1 MAEIFDTTLEHASEF
16 TAFCKVQEFVE
27 TKQDEMEESVAESVK
42 MLGKSDRRPENV
54 LDNGENVLDNGE
66 NVLDNGDFQ
75 NKLGTHETQPGK
87 TNCGP
92 KGNNR

>member
-1 MAEIFDTTLEHASEF
+1 MAEISDTTLEHASEF

-42 MLGKSDRRPENV
+42 MLGKSDRRPEK
-54 LDNGENVLDNGE
+54 
-66 NVLDNGDFQ
+66 VLDNGDFQ

>member
-1 MAEIFDTTLEHASEF
+1 MAEISDTTLEHASEF

-54 LDNGENVLDNGE
+54 LDNGENVLDNG
-66 NVLDNGDFQ
+66 DFQ
-75 NKLGTHETQPGK
+75 NKLGTHETQPRK

>member
-1 MAEIFDTTLEHASEF
+1 MAEISDTTLEHASEF

-54 LDNGENVLDNGE
+54 LDNGENVLDNG
-66 NVLDNGDFQ
+66 DFQ